1 MKHRIGFNALSR
13 TSSHRK
19 ALKRNMVTSL
29 FRYERIETTKAKALE
44 VRRMAE
50 KMITRAK
57 PDSVANRRRIG
68 RDIKDEAIAA
78 KLFLE
83 IAPMFAER
91 KGGYTRILKTGNRLG
106 DAAEM
111 VILELVEK
119 TSKPSKKDEKK
130 ADKKAEKAAPKKAAA
145 TTKAKAEVAEEKAE
159 KPAPKKAAPKKAA
172 ATTKAKAEVTEEKA
186 EKPAPKKAAP
196 KKAAPKKA
204 ATSTKA
210 KAEDAEKSVKEDK

>member
-13 TSSHRK
+13 NSSERK

-44 VRRMAE
+44 VKRMAE

-57 PDSVANRRRIG
+57 EDSVHNRRIIA
-68 RDIKDEAIAA
+68 RDIYDEVIVT
-78 KLFLE
+78 KLFKE

-119 TSKPSKKDEKK
+119 TEKKEAKAEKK
-130 ADKKAEKAAPKKAAA
+130 A
-145 TTKAKAEVAEEKAE
+145 
-159 KPAPKKAAPKKAA
+159 
-172 ATTKAKAEVTEEKA
+172 
-186 EKPAPKKAAP
+186 
-196 KKAAPKKA
+196 
-204 ATSTKA
+204 
-210 KAEDAEKSVKEDK
+210 KEDK

>member
-13 TSSHRK
+13 SSAHRK

-44 VRRMAE
+44 VRRKAE

-57 PDSVANRRRIG
+57 IDTVANRRQIA
-68 RDIKDEAIAA
+68 RDITDEAVAA
-78 KLFLE
+78 KLFTE
-83 IAPMFAER
+83 IAPLFVER

-119 TSKPSKKDEKK
+119 TSKPEKK
-130 ADKKAEKAAPKKAAA
+130 AKKPAKKAEKKDS
-145 TTKAKAEVAEEKAE
+145 EEK
-159 KPAPKKAAPKKAA
+159 
-172 ATTKAKAEVTEEKA
+172 
-186 EKPAPKKAAP
+186 
-196 KKAAPKKA
+196 
-204 ATSTKA
+204 
-210 KAEDAEKSVKEDK
+210 

>member
-1 MKHRIGFNALSR
+1 MKHRVGFDALSR
-13 TSSHRK
+13 NSSERK

-44 VRRMAE
+44 VKRMAE

-57 PDSVANRRRIG
+57 EDSVHNRRIIA
-68 RDIKDEAIAA
+68 RDIYDEAIVA
-78 KLFLE
+78 KLFKE

-119 TSKPSKKDEKK
+119 TEKKDAKAEKK
-130 ADKKAEKAAPKKAAA
+130 ADK
-145 TTKAKAEVAEEKAE
+145 
-159 KPAPKKAAPKKAA
+159 
-172 ATTKAKAEVTEEKA
+172 
-186 EKPAPKKAAP
+186 
-196 KKAAPKKA
+196 
-204 ATSTKA
+204 
-210 KAEDAEKSVKEDK
+210 EDK

>member
-13 TSSHRK
+13 NSSERK

-44 VRRMAE
+44 VKRMAE

-57 PDSVANRRRIG
+57 EDSVHNRRIIA
-68 RDIKDEAIAA
+68 RDIYDEAIVT
-78 KLFLE
+78 KLFKE
-83 IAPMFAER
+83 IATMFAER

-119 TSKPSKKDEKK
+119 TEKKDAKAEKK
-130 ADKKAEKAAPKKAAA
+130 ADK
-145 TTKAKAEVAEEKAE
+145 
-159 KPAPKKAAPKKAA
+159 
-172 ATTKAKAEVTEEKA
+172 
-186 EKPAPKKAAP
+186 
-196 KKAAPKKA
+196 
-204 ATSTKA
+204 
-210 KAEDAEKSVKEDK
+210 EDK

>member
-57 PDSVANRRRIG
+57 IDSVANRRLIA
-68 RDIKDEAIAA
+68 RDITDEAVAV
-78 KLFLE
+78 KLFTE
-83 IAPMFAER
+83 IAPLFVER

-119 TSKPSKKDEKK
+119 TAKPEKKKAEKKSEKAEKK
-130 ADKKAEKAAPKKAAA
+130 ADKPAKKAEKSGD
-145 TTKAKAEVAEEKAE
+145 EEK
-159 KPAPKKAAPKKAA
+159 
-172 ATTKAKAEVTEEKA
+172 
-186 EKPAPKKAAP
+186 
-196 KKAAPKKA
+196 
-204 ATSTKA
+204 
-210 KAEDAEKSVKEDK
+210 